1 MYPSQALA
9 ECIIDSLIAGG
20 IRDFVYCPGSR
31 NAPFAYALAR
41 YDSLNESPIRV
52 HIRLDERSAAFFAL
66 GLTLGEGSGSP
77 AARACV
83 ITTSGSAVTHLY
95 PAMSEAFYSHLPLV
109 AISADRPAELHGVG
123 ASQTM
128 TQRGIFSGRVVEE
141 WDFSSDTAELASVP
155 GRVARALAAAAGHPS
170 GTPGPIHFNCAF
182 RDPLTPRDEAEAP
195 QRAQLRDNCGGGVEV
210 YPSLIVREPGAES
223 ALNPDL
229 ATVVIAGHGAQDS
242 VLRWAEHSRV
252 PVFAEPMVTG
262 VSSDVLIPFQQ
273 TLCADSDV
281 VARIGQI
288 VVTGRPTL
296 SRPIQKLLASN
307 KRVIVV
313 SAYAAWTDLHGKA
326 SCVVSSLTGSDRV
339 NTDIQSSL
347 CEDLSARAQS
357 VARGVDEL
365 FNSYGDELSEIG
377 VLDAV
382 WQECSHI
389 FLGASNPVRVADLI
403 AGRQGNDLQGNSESS
418 DHRGPQRV
426 WSSRG
431 LAGIDGNV
439 STALGWA
446 RLLEETSEC
455 PPTVHAVMGDLTF
468 LHDASGMG
476 MPLGEEFPRCRII
489 VLDDQGGSIFKSLE
503 HGQRASQTVYE
514 RYFGVAQRTDIS
526 ALAAAYGAKICRV
539 SSMSELRAILNT
551 EADGL
556 EVLHLSIS
564 RPTED
569 IAFLRS
575 L

>member
-41 YDSLNESPIRV
+41 YDALSESPICV

-66 GLTLGEGSGSP
+66 GLTLGEGSGAP

-95 PAMSEAFYSHLPLV
+95 PAISEAFYSRLPLV

-128 TQRGIFSGRVVEE
+128 TQKGIFSHHVVEE
-141 WDFSSDTAELASVP
+141 WDFSSDSAELASVP
-155 GRVARALAAAAGHPS
+155 GRIARALAAAAGSPS
-170 GTPGPIHFNCAF
+170 GTPGPIHLNCAF
-182 RDPLTPRDEAEAP
+182 RDPLTPSDEAEASNS
-195 QRAQLRDNCGGGVEV
+195 AQLRENRDGGVEV
-210 YPSLIVREPGAES
+210 YPSQIVREPSAEAVVKS
-223 ALNPDL
+223 DL

-242 VLRWAEHSRV
+242 VLRWAERSRV

-262 VSSDVLIPFQQ
+262 VSSEVLIPFQQ

-296 SRPIQKLLASN
+296 SRPIQKLLASD

-313 SAYAAWTDLHGKA
+313 SPYAAWTDLHGMA
-326 SCVVSSLTGSDRV
+326 CCVVSSLTQSDRV
-339 NTDIQSSL
+339 DAAIQSSL

-365 FNSYGDELSEIG
+365 INSYGDELSEIG
-377 VLDAV
+377 VLDAL
-382 WQECSHI
+382 WHDCSHI

-403 AGRQGNDLQGNSESS
+403 AGRHGYDPQGNSES
-418 DHRGPQRV
+418 DHRAPQQV
-426 WSSRG
+426 WSSRALRELMEMYRPL
-431 LAGIDGNV
+431 LAGRAHWKKHMN
-439 STALGWA
+439 A
-446 RLLEETSEC
+446 RKR
-455 PPTVHAVMGDLTF
+455 F
-468 LHDASGMG
+468 
-476 MPLGEEFPRCRII
+476 MP
-489 VLDDQGGSIFKSLE
+489 
-503 HGQRASQTVYE
+503 
-514 RYFGVAQRTDIS
+514 
-526 ALAAAYGAKICRV
+526 
-539 SSMSELRAILNT
+539 
-551 EADGL
+551 
-556 EVLHLSIS
+556 
-564 RPTED
+564 
-569 IAFLRS
+569 
-575 L
+575 

>member
-41 YDSLNESPIRV
+41 YDSLSESPIRV

-66 GLTLGEGSGSP
+66 GLTLGEGSGAP

-95 PAMSEAFYSHLPLV
+95 PAISEAFYSRLPLV

-128 TQRGIFSGRVVEE
+128 TQKGIFSHHVVGE
-141 WDFSSDTAELASVP
+141 WDFSSDSAELASVP

-170 GTPGPIHFNCAF
+170 GTPGPIHINCAF
-182 RDPLTPRDEAEAP
+182 RDPLTPSVEAEASTS
-195 QRAQLRDNCGGGVEV
+195 AQLRENCRGGVEV
-210 YPSLIVREPGAES
+210 YPSQIVSEPSVEGVVKS
-223 ALNPDL
+223 DL

-242 VLRWAEHSRV
+242 VLRWAERSRV

-262 VSSDVLIPFQQ
+262 VSSEVLIPFQQ

-296 SRPIQKLLASN
+296 SRPIQKLLASH

-313 SAYAAWTDLHGKA
+313 SPYAAWTDLHGMA
-326 SCVVSSLTGSDRV
+326 SCVVSSLNQSDRV
-339 NTDIQSSL
+339 DAAIQSSL

-365 FNSYGDELSEIG
+365 INSYGDELSEIG
-377 VLDAV
+377 VLDAL
-382 WQECSHI
+382 WQDCSHI

-403 AGRQGNDLQGNSESS
+403 AGRHGYDPQGNSGS
-418 DHRGPQRV
+418 DHRGPQQV

-446 RLLEETSEC
+446 RALQEAYEC

-468 LHDASGMG
+468 LHDASGLG
-476 MPLGEEFPRCRII
+476 MPLGEEFPRCRVI

-503 HGQRASQTVYE
+503 HGQRASEAVYE
-514 RYFGVAQRTDIS
+514 RYFGVAQRADIT
-526 ALAAAYGAKICRV
+526 ALAQAYGAKIRRV
-539 SSMSELRAILNT
+539 SSMPELRAILNT

-556 EVLHLSIS
+556 EVLQLSIS
-564 RPTED
+564 RPTKD

>member
-41 YDSLNESPIRV
+41 YDSLSESPIRV

-66 GLTLGEGSGSP
+66 GLTLGESSGAP

-95 PAMSEAFYSHLPLV
+95 PAISEAFYSRLPLV

-128 TQRGIFSGRVVEE
+128 TQKGIFSDHVVEE
-141 WDFSSDTAELASVP
+141 WDFSSDSAELASVP
-155 GRVARALAAAAGHPS
+155 GRIARALAAAAGHPS
-170 GTPGPIHFNCAF
+170 GTPGPIHINCAF
-182 RDPLTPRDEAEAP
+182 RDPLTPSDEAEASNS
-195 QRAQLRDNCGGGVEV
+195 AQLKENRDGGVEV
-210 YPSLIVREPGAES
+210 YPSQIVREPSVEGV
-223 ALNPDL
+223 LKPDL

-242 VLRWAEHSRV
+242 VLRWAERSRV

-262 VSSDVLIPFQQ
+262 VSSEVLIPFQQ

-296 SRPIQKLLASN
+296 SRPIQKLLASD

-313 SAYAAWTDLHGKA
+313 SPYAVWTDLHGMA
-326 SCVVSSLTGSDRV
+326 CCVVSSLTQSDRV
-339 NTDIQSSL
+339 DAAIQSSL

-365 FNSYGDELSEIG
+365 INSYGDELSEVG
-377 VLDAV
+377 VLDAL
-382 WQECSHI
+382 WQDCSHI

-403 AGRQGNDLQGNSESS
+403 AGRQGYSRQRNSES
-418 DHRGPQRV
+418 DHRGPQQV

-446 RLLEETSEC
+446 RALQEAYEC

-468 LHDASGMG
+468 LHDASGLG
-476 MPLGEEFPRCRII
+476 MPLGEEFPRCRVI

-503 HGQRASQTVYE
+503 HGQRASEAVYE
-514 RYFGVAQRTDIS
+514 RYFGVAQRADIT
-526 ALAAAYGAKICRV
+526 ALAQAYGAKIRCV
-539 SSMSELRAILNT
+539 SSMPELRAILNT

-556 EVLHLSIS
+556 EVLQLSIS
-564 RPTED
+564 RPTKD

>member
-41 YDSLNESPIRV
+41 YDSLSESPIRV

-95 PAMSEAFYSHLPLV
+95 PAISEAFYSRLPLV

-128 TQRGIFSGRVVEE
+128 TQKGIFSHHVVEE
-141 WDFSSDTAELASVP
+141 GDFSSDSAELASVP
-155 GRVARALAAAAGHPS
+155 GRVARALAAAAGSPS
-170 GTPGPIHFNCAF
+170 GTPGPIHLNCAF
-182 RDPLTPRDEAEAP
+182 RDPLTPSDEAEASNS
-195 QRAQLRDNCGGGVEV
+195 AQLKENRDGGAEV
-210 YPSLIVREPGAES
+210 YPSQIVREPSVEGV
-223 ALNPDL
+223 LKPDL

-242 VLRWAEHSRV
+242 VLRWAECSRV

-262 VSSDVLIPFQQ
+262 VSSEVLIPFQQ

-296 SRPIQKLLASN
+296 SRPIQKLLASD

-313 SAYAAWTDLHGKA
+313 SPYAVWTDLHGRA
-326 SCVVSSLTGSDRV
+326 CCVVSSLTQSDRV
-339 NTDIQSSL
+339 DAAIQSSL

-365 FNSYGDELSEIG
+365 INSYGDELSEVG
-377 VLDAV
+377 VLDAL
-382 WQECSHI
+382 WQDCSHI

-403 AGRQGNDLQGNSESS
+403 AGRQGYSRQRNSES
-418 DHRGPQRV
+418 DHRGPQQV

-446 RLLEETSEC
+446 RALQEAYEC

-468 LHDASGMG
+468 LHDASGLG
-476 MPLGEEFPRCRII
+476 MPLGEEFPRCRVI

-503 HGQRASQTVYE
+503 HGQRASEAVYE
-514 RYFGVAQRTDIS
+514 RYFGVAQRADIT
-526 ALAAAYGAKICRV
+526 ALAQAYGAKIRCV
-539 SSMSELRAILNT
+539 SSMPELRAILNT

-556 EVLHLSIS
+556 EVLQLSIS
-564 RPTED
+564 RPTKD

>member
-41 YDSLNESPIRV
+41 YDSLSESPIRV
-52 HIRLDERSAAFFAL
+52 HVRLDERSAAFFAL

-95 PAMSEAFYSHLPLV
+95 PAISEAFYSRLPLV

-128 TQRGIFSGRVVEE
+128 TQKGIFSHHVVEE
-141 WDFSSDTAELASVP
+141 WDFSSDSAELASVP
-155 GRVARALAAAAGHPS
+155 GRVARALAAAAGYPS
-170 GTPGPIHFNCAF
+170 GTPGPIHLNCAF
-182 RDPLTPRDEAEAP
+182 RDPLTPSDEAEASTS
-195 QRAQLRDNCGGGVEV
+195 AQLRENWGRGVEV
-210 YPSLIVREPGAES
+210 YPSQIVREPSAEGV
-223 ALNPDL
+223 LKPDL
-229 ATVVIAGHGAQDS
+229 ATVVIAGHGAQDT
-242 VLRWAEHSRV
+242 VLRWAERSRV

-262 VSSDVLIPFQQ
+262 VSSEVHVPFQQ
-273 TLCADSDV
+273 TLCADPDV

-296 SRPIQKLLASN
+296 SRPIQKLLASH

-313 SAYAAWTDLHGKA
+313 SPYAAWTDLHGMA
-326 SCVVSSLTGSDRV
+326 SCVVSSLTESDHV
-339 NTDIQSSL
+339 DAAVQSSL
-347 CEDLSARAQS
+347 CEELSARAQS

-365 FNSYGDELSEIG
+365 INSYGDELSEIG
-377 VLDAV
+377 VLDAL
-382 WQECSHI
+382 WHDCSHI

-403 AGRQGNDLQGNSESS
+403 AGRHGYDPQGNSES
-418 DHRGPQRV
+418 DHRAPQQV

-446 RLLEETSEC
+446 RALQEAHEC
-455 PPTVHAVMGDLTF
+455 PQTVHAVMGDLTF
-468 LHDASGMG
+468 LHDASGLG
-476 MPLGEEFPRCRII
+476 MPLGEEFPRCRVI
-489 VLDDQGGSIFKSLE
+489 VLDDRGGSIFKSLE
-503 HGQRASQTVYE
+503 HGQRASKAVYE
-514 RYFGVAQRTDIS
+514 RYFGVAQRADIT
-526 ALAAAYGAKICRV
+526 ALAQAYGAKIHRV
-539 SSMSELRAILNT
+539 SSMPELRAILNT

-556 EVLHLSIS
+556 EVLQLSIS
-564 RPTED
+564 RPTKD

>member
-41 YDSLNESPIRV
+41 YDSLSESPIRV

-66 GLTLGEGSGSP
+66 GLTLGESSGAP

-95 PAMSEAFYSHLPLV
+95 PAISEAFYSRLPLV

-128 TQRGIFSGRVVEE
+128 TQKGIFSDHIVGE
-141 WDFSSDTAELASVP
+141 WDFSSDSAELASVP
-155 GRVARALAAAAGHPS
+155 GRIARALAAAAGHPS
-170 GTPGPIHFNCAF
+170 GTPGPIHINCAF
-182 RDPLTPRDEAEAP
+182 RDPLTPSDEAEASNS
-195 QRAQLRDNCGGGVEV
+195 AQLKENRDGGVEV
-210 YPSLIVREPGAES
+210 YPSQIVREPSVEGV
-223 ALNPDL
+223 LKPDL

-242 VLRWAEHSRV
+242 VLRWAERSRV

-262 VSSDVLIPFQQ
+262 VSSEVLIPFQQ

-296 SRPIQKLLASN
+296 SRPIQKLLASD

-313 SAYAAWTDLHGKA
+313 SPYAVWTDLHGMA
-326 SCVVSSLTGSDRV
+326 CCVVSSLTQSDRV
-339 NTDIQSSL
+339 DAAIQSSL

-365 FNSYGDELSEIG
+365 INSYGDELSEVG
-377 VLDAV
+377 VLDAL
-382 WQECSHI
+382 WQDCSHI

-403 AGRQGNDLQGNSESS
+403 AGRQGYSRQRNSES
-418 DHRGPQRV
+418 DHRGPQQV

-446 RLLEETSEC
+446 RALQEAYEC

-468 LHDASGMG
+468 LHDASGLG
-476 MPLGEEFPRCRII
+476 MPLGEEFPRCRVI

-503 HGQRASQTVYE
+503 HGQRASEAVYE
-514 RYFGVAQRTDIS
+514 RYFGVAQRADIT
-526 ALAAAYGAKICRV
+526 ALAQAYGAKTRCV
-539 SSMSELRAILNT
+539 SSIPELRAILNT

-556 EVLHLSIS
+556 EVLQLSIS
-564 RPTED
+564 RPTKD

>member
-41 YDSLNESPIRV
+41 YDSLSESPIRV

-66 GLTLGEGSGSP
+66 GLTLGEGSASP

-128 TQRGIFSGRVVEE
+128 TQQGIFSGRVVEE

-155 GRVARALAAAAGHPS
+155 GRVARALAAAAGRPS

-182 RDPLTPRDEAEAP
+182 RDPLTPRDETEASTS
-195 QRAQLRDNCGGGVEV
+195 AQLRENCGGGAEI
-210 YPSLIVREPGAES
+210 YPSQIVREPSVEGVVKS
-223 ALNPDL
+223 DL

-242 VLRWAEHSRV
+242 VLRWAERSRV
-252 PVFAEPMVTG
+252 PVFTEPMVTG

-307 KRVIVV
+307 KRVIIV

-339 NTDIQSSL
+339 NAAIQSSL

-365 FNSYGDELSEIG
+365 INSYGDELSVIG

-382 WQECSHI
+382 WHECSHI
-389 FLGASNPVRVADLI
+389 FLGASNPVRVADHI
-403 AGRQGNDLQGNSESS
+403 AGRQGYDPQEDSAS

-446 RLLEETSEC
+446 RRLEEAYEC

-503 HGQRASQTVYE
+503 HGQRASETVYE
-514 RYFGVAQRTDIS
+514 RYFGVAQRSDIS
-526 ALAAAYGAKICRV
+526 ALAAAYGAKNRRV
-539 SSMSELRAILNT
+539 SSIPELRAILNT
-551 EADGL
+551 ESDGL

>member
-41 YDSLNESPIRV
+41 YEALSESPIRV

-66 GLTLGEGSGSP
+66 GLTLGEGSGAP

-95 PAMSEAFYSHLPLV
+95 PAISEAFYSRLPLV

-128 TQRGIFSGRVVEE
+128 TQKGIFSHHVVEE
-141 WDFSSDTAELASVP
+141 WDFSSDSAELASVP
-155 GRVARALAAAAGHPS
+155 GRIARALAAAAGSPS
-170 GTPGPIHFNCAF
+170 GTPGPIHLNCAF
-182 RDPLTPRDEAEAP
+182 RDPLTPSDEAEDSTS
-195 QRAQLRDNCGGGVEV
+195 AQLRENCRGGVEV
-210 YPSLIVREPGAES
+210 YPSQIVREPSAEAVVKS
-223 ALNPDL
+223 DL

-242 VLRWAEHSRV
+242 VLRWAERSRV

-262 VSSDVLIPFQQ
+262 VSSEVLIPFQQ

-296 SRPIQKLLASN
+296 SRPIQKLLASD

-313 SAYAAWTDLHGKA
+313 SPYAAWTDLHGMA
-326 SCVVSSLTGSDRV
+326 SCVVSSLTESDRV
-339 NTDIQSSL
+339 DAAIQNSL
-347 CEDLSARAQS
+347 CEELSARAQL
-357 VARGVDEL
+357 VGRGVDEL
-365 FNSYGDELSEIG
+365 INSYGDELSEIG
-377 VLDAV
+377 VLDAL
-382 WQECSHI
+382 WQDCSHI

-403 AGRQGNDLQGNSESS
+403 AGRHGYDPKGNSES
-418 DHRGPQRV
+418 DHRGPQQV

-446 RLLEETSEC
+446 RALQEAYEC

-468 LHDASGMG
+468 LHDASGLG
-476 MPLGEEFPRCRII
+476 MPLGEEFPRCRVI

-503 HGQRASQTVYE
+503 HGQRASEAVYE
-514 RYFGVAQRTDIS
+514 RYFGVAQRADIT
-526 ALAAAYGAKICRV
+526 ALAQAYGAKIRRV
-539 SSMSELRAILNT
+539 SSMPELRAILNT

-556 EVLHLSIS
+556 EVLQLSIS
-564 RPTED
+564 RPTKD

>member
-41 YDSLNESPIRV
+41 YDSLSESPIRV
-52 HIRLDERSAAFFAL
+52 HVRLDERSAAFFAL

-95 PAMSEAFYSHLPLV
+95 PAISEAFYSRLPLV

-128 TQRGIFSGRVVEE
+128 AQKGIFSHHVVEE
-141 WDFSSDTAELASVP
+141 WDFSSDSAELASVP
-155 GRVARALAAAAGHPS
+155 GRIARALAAAAGHPS
-170 GTPGPIHFNCAF
+170 GTPGPIHINCAF
-182 RDPLTPRDEAEAP
+182 RDPLTPSDEAEASTS
-195 QRAQLRDNCGGGVEV
+195 AQLRENCRGGIEV
-210 YPSLIVREPGAES
+210 YPSQVVREPSAEAVVKS
-223 ALNPDL
+223 NL

-242 VLRWAEHSRV
+242 VLRWAERSRV

-262 VSSDVLIPFQQ
+262 VSSDVFIPFQQ

-307 KRVIVV
+307 KRVIIV
-313 SAYAAWTDLHGKA
+313 SAYAAWTDLHGTA

-339 NTDIQSSL
+339 NADIQSSL

-357 VARGVDEL
+357 VARGVEEL
-365 FNSYGDELSEIG
+365 INSYGDELSEIG

-382 WQECSHI
+382 WRECSHI

-403 AGRQGNDLQGNSESS
+403 AGRHGYGLQGNSES
-418 DHRGPQRV
+418 DHRGPQKV

-514 RYFGVAQRTDIS
+514 RYFGVAQHTDIT
-526 ALAAAYGAKICRV
+526 ALAAAYGAKIRRV
-539 SSMSELRAILNT
+539 SSMSELRAVLNT

>member
-41 YDSLNESPIRV
+41 YEALSESPIRV

-66 GLTLGEGSGSP
+66 GLTLGEGSGAP

-95 PAMSEAFYSHLPLV
+95 PAISEAFYSRLPLV

-128 TQRGIFSGRVVEE
+128 AQKGIFSDHIVGE
-141 WDFSSDTAELASVP
+141 WDFSSDSAELASVP
-155 GRVARALAAAAGHPS
+155 GHVARALAAAVGYPS
-170 GTPGPIHFNCAF
+170 GTPGPIYLNCAF
-182 RDPLTPRDEAEAP
+182 RDPLTPSDEAEASNS
-195 QRAQLRDNCGGGVEV
+195 AQFKENRDGGVEV
-210 YPSLIVREPGAES
+210 YPSQIVREPSAEAVVKS
-223 ALNPDL
+223 DL

-242 VLRWAEHSRV
+242 VLRWAERSRV

-262 VSSDVLIPFQQ
+262 VSREVLIPFQQ

-281 VARIGQI
+281 VARIDQI

-296 SRPIQKLLASN
+296 SRPIQKLLASH
-307 KRVIVV
+307 KRVIIV
-313 SAYAAWTDLHGKA
+313 SPYAEWTDLHGMA
-326 SCVVSSLTGSDRV
+326 SCVVSSLTQSDRV
-339 NTDIQSSL
+339 DAAIQRSL

-365 FNSYGDELSEIG
+365 INSYGDELSEIG
-377 VLDAV
+377 VLDAL
-382 WQECSHI
+382 WQDCSHI

-403 AGRQGNDLQGNSESS
+403 AGRHGYDPQGNSES

-446 RLLEETSEC
+446 RALEKAYEC

-468 LHDASGMG
+468 LHDASGLG
-476 MPLGEEFPRCRII
+476 MPLGEEFPHCRVI
-489 VLDDQGGSIFKSLE
+489 VLDDRGGSIFKSLE
-503 HGQRASQTVYE
+503 HGQRASEAVYE
-514 RYFGVAQRTDIS
+514 RYFGVAQRTDIT
-526 ALAAAYGAKICRV
+526 ALAQAYGAKIRRV
-539 SSMSELRAILNT
+539 SSMPELRAILNT

-556 EVLHLSIS
+556 EVLQLSIS
-564 RPTED
+564 RPTKD

>member
-41 YDSLNESPIRV
+41 YEALSESPICV

-66 GLTLGEGSGSP
+66 GLTLGEGSGAP

-95 PAMSEAFYSHLPLV
+95 PAISEAFYSRLPLV

-128 TQRGIFSGRVVEE
+128 TQKGIFSHHVVEE
-141 WDFSSDTAELASVP
+141 WDFSSDSAELASVP
-155 GRVARALAAAAGHPS
+155 GRIARALAAAAGSPS
-170 GTPGPIHFNCAF
+170 GTPGPIHLNCAF
-182 RDPLTPRDEAEAP
+182 RDPLTPSDEAEDSTS
-195 QRAQLRDNCGGGVEV
+195 AQLRENCRGGVEV
-210 YPSLIVREPGAES
+210 YPSQIVREPSVEGVVKS
-223 ALNPDL
+223 DL

-242 VLRWAEHSRV
+242 VLRWAERSRV

-262 VSSDVLIPFQQ
+262 VSSEVLIPFQQ

-296 SRPIQKLLASN
+296 SRPIQKLLASD

-313 SAYAAWTDLHGKA
+313 SPYAAWTDLHGMA
-326 SCVVSSLTGSDRV
+326 SCVVSSLTQSDRV
-339 NTDIQSSL
+339 DAAVQSSL

-365 FNSYGDELSEIG
+365 INSYGDELSEIG
-377 VLDAV
+377 VLDAL
-382 WQECSHI
+382 WEDCSHI

-403 AGRQGNDLQGNSESS
+403 AGRQGYSRQRNSES
-418 DHRGPQRV
+418 DHRGPQQV

-446 RLLEETSEC
+446 RALQEAYEC

-468 LHDASGMG
+468 LHDASGLG
-476 MPLGEEFPRCRII
+476 MPLGEEFPRCRVI
-489 VLDDQGGSIFKSLE
+489 VLDDRGGSIFKSLE
-503 HGQRASQTVYE
+503 HGQRASEAVYE
-514 RYFGVAQRTDIS
+514 RYFGVAQRADIT
-526 ALAAAYGAKICRV
+526 ALAQAYGAKIRCV
-539 SSMSELRAILNT
+539 SSMPELRAILNT

-556 EVLHLSIS
+556 EVLQLSIS
-564 RPTED
+564 RPTKD

>member
-41 YDSLNESPIRV
+41 YEALSESPIRV

-66 GLTLGEGSGSP
+66 GLTLGEGSGAP

-95 PAMSEAFYSHLPLV
+95 PAISEAFYSRLPLV

-128 TQRGIFSGRVVEE
+128 AQKGIFSDHIVGE
-141 WDFSSDTAELASVP
+141 WDFSSDSAELASVP
-155 GRVARALAAAAGHPS
+155 GRVARALAAAAGYPS
-170 GTPGPIHFNCAF
+170 GTPGPIYLNCAF
-182 RDPLTPRDEAEAP
+182 RDPLTPSDEAEASNS
-195 QRAQLRDNCGGGVEV
+195 AQFKENRDGGVEV
-210 YPSLIVREPGAES
+210 YPSQIVREPSAEAVVKS
-223 ALNPDL
+223 DL

-242 VLRWAEHSRV
+242 VLRWAERSRV

-262 VSSDVLIPFQQ
+262 VSSEVLIPFQQ

-296 SRPIQKLLASN
+296 SRPIQKLLASD

-313 SAYAAWTDLHGKA
+313 SPYAAWTDLHGMA
-326 SCVVSSLTGSDRV
+326 CCVVSSLTQSDRV
-339 NTDIQSSL
+339 DAAIQSSL

-357 VARGVDEL
+357 VACGVDEL
-365 FNSYGDELSEIG
+365 INSYGDELSEIG
-377 VLDAV
+377 VLDAL
-382 WQECSHI
+382 WQDCSHI

-403 AGRQGNDLQGNSESS
+403 AGRHGYAPQGNSGS
-418 DHRGPQRV
+418 DHRGPQQV

-446 RLLEETSEC
+446 RALQEAYEC

-468 LHDASGMG
+468 LHDASGLG
-476 MPLGEEFPRCRII
+476 MPLGEEFPRCRVI

-503 HGQRASQTVYE
+503 HGQRASEALYE
-514 RYFGVAQRTDIS
+514 RYFGVAQRADIT
-526 ALAAAYGAKICRV
+526 ALAQAYGAKIRRV
-539 SSMSELRAILNT
+539 SSMPELRAILNT

-556 EVLHLSIS
+556 EVLQLSIS

>member
-41 YDSLNESPIRV
+41 YEALSESPIRV

-66 GLTLGEGSGSP
+66 GLTLGERGGAP

-95 PAMSEAFYSHLPLV
+95 PAISEAFYSRLPLV

-128 TQRGIFSGRVVEE
+128 TQKRIFSDHIVGE
-141 WDFSSDTAELASVP
+141 WDFSSDSAELASVP
-155 GRVARALAAAAGHPS
+155 GRVARALAAAAGYPS
-170 GTPGPIHFNCAF
+170 GTPGPIHLNCAF
-182 RDPLTPRDEAEAP
+182 RDPLTPSDEAEASTS
-195 QRAQLRDNCGGGVEV
+195 AQLRENWGRGVEV
-210 YPSLIVREPGAES
+210 YPSQIVREPSAEGV
-223 ALNPDL
+223 LKPDL
-229 ATVVIAGHGAQDS
+229 ATVVIAGHGAQDT
-242 VLRWAEHSRV
+242 VLRWAERSRV

-262 VSSDVLIPFQQ
+262 VSSEVHVPFQQ
-273 TLCADSDV
+273 TLCADPDV

-296 SRPIQKLLASN
+296 SRPIQKLLASH

-313 SAYAAWTDLHGKA
+313 SPYAAWTDLHGMA
-326 SCVVSSLTGSDRV
+326 SCVVSSLTESDHV
-339 NTDIQSSL
+339 DAAVQSSL
-347 CEDLSARAQS
+347 CEELSARAQS

-365 FNSYGDELSEIG
+365 INSYGDELSEIG
-377 VLDAV
+377 VLDAL
-382 WQECSHI
+382 WHDCSHI

-403 AGRQGNDLQGNSESS
+403 AGRHGYDPQGNSES
-418 DHRGPQRV
+418 DHRAPQQV

-446 RLLEETSEC
+446 RALQEAHEC
-455 PPTVHAVMGDLTF
+455 PQTVHAVMGDLTF
-468 LHDASGMG
+468 LHDASGLG
-476 MPLGEEFPRCRII
+476 MPLGEDFPRCRVI

-503 HGQRASQTVYE
+503 HGQRASEAVYE
-514 RYFGVAQRTDIS
+514 RYFGVAQRADIT
-526 ALAAAYGAKICRV
+526 ALAQAYGAKIRRV
-539 SSMSELRAILNT
+539 SSIPELREILNT

-556 EVLHLSIS
+556 EVLKLSIS
-564 RPTED
+564 RPTKD

>member
-41 YDSLNESPIRV
+41 YEALSESPIRV

-66 GLTLGEGSGSP
+66 GLTLGEGSGAP

-95 PAMSEAFYSHLPLV
+95 PAISEAFYSRLPLV

-128 TQRGIFSGRVVEE
+128 AQKGIFSHHVVEE
-141 WDFSSDTAELASVP
+141 WDFSSDSAELASVP
-155 GRVARALAAAAGHPS
+155 GRVARALAAAAGYPS
-170 GTPGPIHFNCAF
+170 GTPGPIYLNCAF
-182 RDPLTPRDEAEAP
+182 RDPLTPSDEAEASNS
-195 QRAQLRDNCGGGVEV
+195 AQFKENRDGGVEV
-210 YPSLIVREPGAES
+210 YPSQIVREPSAEAVVKS
-223 ALNPDL
+223 DL

-242 VLRWAEHSRV
+242 VLRWAERSRV

-262 VSSDVLIPFQQ
+262 VSSEVLIPFQQ

-296 SRPIQKLLASN
+296 SRPIQKLLASD

-313 SAYAAWTDLHGKA
+313 SPYAAWTDLHGMA
-326 SCVVSSLTGSDRV
+326 CCVVSSLTQSDRV
-339 NTDIQSSL
+339 DAAIQSSL

-357 VARGVDEL
+357 VACGVDEL
-365 FNSYGDELSEIG
+365 INSYGDELSEIG
-377 VLDAV
+377 VLDAL
-382 WQECSHI
+382 WQDCSHI

-403 AGRQGNDLQGNSESS
+403 AGRHGYDPQGNSGS
-418 DHRGPQRV
+418 DHRGPQQV

-446 RLLEETSEC
+446 RALQEAYEC

-468 LHDASGMG
+468 LHDASGLG
-476 MPLGEEFPRCRII
+476 MPLGEEFPRCRVI

-503 HGQRASQTVYE
+503 HGQRASEALYE
-514 RYFGVAQRTDIS
+514 RYFGVAQRADIT
-526 ALAAAYGAKICRV
+526 ALAQAYGAKIRRV
-539 SSMSELRAILNT
+539 SSMPELRAILNT

-556 EVLHLSIS
+556 EVLQLSIS

>member
-41 YDSLNESPIRV
+41 YDSLSESPIRV
-52 HIRLDERSAAFFAL
+52 HVRLDERSAAFFAL
-66 GLTLGEGSGSP
+66 GLTLGESSGAP

-95 PAMSEAFYSHLPLV
+95 PAISEAFYSRLPLV

-128 TQRGIFSGRVVEE
+128 TQKGIFSHHVVEE
-141 WDFSSDTAELASVP
+141 WDFSSDSAELASVP
-155 GRVARALAAAAGHPS
+155 GRVARALAAAAGYPS
-170 GTPGPIHFNCAF
+170 GTPGPIHLNCAF
-182 RDPLTPRDEAEAP
+182 RDPLTPSDEAEASNS
-195 QRAQLRDNCGGGVEV
+195 AQLRENRDGGVEV
-210 YPSLIVREPGAES
+210 YPSQIVREPSVEGV
-223 ALNPDL
+223 LKPDL

-242 VLRWAEHSRV
+242 VLRWAERSRV

-262 VSSDVLIPFQQ
+262 VSSEVLIPFQQ

-296 SRPIQKLLASN
+296 SRPIQKLLASD

-313 SAYAAWTDLHGKA
+313 SPYAVWTDLHGMA
-326 SCVVSSLTGSDRV
+326 CCVVSSLTQSDRV
-339 NTDIQSSL
+339 DAAIQSSL

-365 FNSYGDELSEIG
+365 INSYGDELSEVG
-377 VLDAV
+377 VLDAL
-382 WQECSHI
+382 WQDCSHI

-403 AGRQGNDLQGNSESS
+403 AGRQGYSRQRNSES
-418 DHRGPQRV
+418 DHRAPQQV

-446 RLLEETSEC
+446 RALEKAYEC

-468 LHDASGMG
+468 LHDASGLG
-476 MPLGEEFPRCRII
+476 MPLGEEFPRCRLI
-489 VLDDQGGSIFKSLE
+489 VLDDRGGSIFKSLE
-503 HGQRASQTVYE
+503 HGQRASKAVYE
-514 RYFGVAQRTDIS
+514 RYFGVAQRADIT
-526 ALAAAYGAKICRV
+526 ALAQAYGAKIRRV
-539 SSMSELRAILNT
+539 SSIPELRAILNT

-556 EVLHLSIS
+556 EVLQLSIS
-564 RPTED
+564 RPTKD

>member
-41 YDSLNESPIRV
+41 YDALSESPICV

-66 GLTLGEGSGSP
+66 GLTLGEGSGAP

-95 PAMSEAFYSHLPLV
+95 PAISEAFYSRLPLV

-128 TQRGIFSGRVVEE
+128 TQKGIFSHHVVEE
-141 WDFSSDTAELASVP
+141 WDFSSDSAELASVP
-155 GRVARALAAAAGHPS
+155 GRIARALAAAAGSPS
-170 GTPGPIHFNCAF
+170 GTPGPIHLNCAF
-182 RDPLTPRDEAEAP
+182 RDPLTPSDEAEAS
-195 QRAQLRDNCGGGVEV
+195 RSAQLRENCRGGVEV
-210 YPSLIVREPGAES
+210 YPSQIVREPSAEAVVKS
-223 ALNPDL
+223 DL

-242 VLRWAEHSRV
+242 VLRWAERSRV

-262 VSSDVLIPFQQ
+262 VSSEVLIPFQQ

-296 SRPIQKLLASN
+296 SRPIQKLLASD

-313 SAYAAWTDLHGKA
+313 SPYAAWTDLHGMA
-326 SCVVSSLTGSDRV
+326 SCVVSSLTESDHV
-339 NTDIQSSL
+339 DAVIQSSL
-347 CEDLSARAQS
+347 CEDLSARAQL

-365 FNSYGDELSEIG
+365 INSYGDELSEIG
-377 VLDAV
+377 VLDAL
-382 WQECSHI
+382 WEDCSHI

-403 AGRQGNDLQGNSESS
+403 AGRQGYDPKGNSES
-418 DHRGPQRV
+418 DHRGPQQV

-446 RLLEETSEC
+446 RALEKAYEC

-476 MPLGEEFPRCRII
+476 MPLGEDFPRCRVI

-503 HGQRASQTVYE
+503 HGQRASEAVYE
-514 RYFGVAQRTDIS
+514 RYFGVAQRADIT
-526 ALAAAYGAKICRV
+526 ALAQAYGAKIRRV
-539 SSMSELRAILNT
+539 SSIPELREILNT

-556 EVLHLSIS
+556 EVLKLSIS
-564 RPTED
+564 RPTKD

>member
-41 YDSLNESPIRV
+41 YEALSESPIRV

-66 GLTLGEGSGSP
+66 GLTLGEGSGAP

-95 PAMSEAFYSHLPLV
+95 PAISEAFYSRLPLV

-128 TQRGIFSGRVVEE
+128 AQKGIFSDHIVGE
-141 WDFSSDTAELASVP
+141 WDFSSDSAELASVP
-155 GRVARALAAAAGHPS
+155 GRVARALAAAAGYPS
-170 GTPGPIHFNCAF
+170 GTPGPIYLNCAF
-182 RDPLTPRDEAEAP
+182 RDPLTPSDEAEASNS
-195 QRAQLRDNCGGGVEV
+195 AQFKENRDGGVEV
-210 YPSLIVREPGAES
+210 YPSQIVREPSAEGV
-223 ALNPDL
+223 LKPDL

-242 VLRWAEHSRV
+242 VLRWAERSRV

-262 VSSDVLIPFQQ
+262 VSSEVLIPFQQ

-296 SRPIQKLLASN
+296 SRPIQKLLASD

-313 SAYAAWTDLHGKA
+313 SPYAAWTDLHGMA
-326 SCVVSSLTGSDRV
+326 CCVVSSLTQSDRV
-339 NTDIQSSL
+339 DAAIQSSL

-357 VARGVDEL
+357 VACGVDEL
-365 FNSYGDELSEIG
+365 INSYGDELSEIG
-377 VLDAV
+377 VLDAL
-382 WQECSHI
+382 WQDCSHI

-403 AGRQGNDLQGNSESS
+403 AGRHGYDPQGNSGS
-418 DHRGPQRV
+418 DHRGPQQV

-446 RLLEETSEC
+446 RALQEAYEC

-468 LHDASGMG
+468 LHDASGLG
-476 MPLGEEFPRCRII
+476 MPLGEEFPRCRVI

-503 HGQRASQTVYE
+503 HGQRASEALYE
-514 RYFGVAQRTDIS
+514 RYFGVAQRADIT
-526 ALAAAYGAKICRV
+526 ALAQAYGAKIRRV
-539 SSMSELRAILNT
+539 SSMPELRAILNT

-556 EVLHLSIS
+556 EVLQLSIS